1 MGVAYENGIGVIQ
14 SLVKA
19 KEWHMKAAA
28 QEHDKSTEWWAKMS
42 KDEKGK
48 KGSGNTTYYCDFKR

>member
-1 MGVAYENGIGVIQ
+1 
-14 SLVKA
+14 
-19 KEWHMKAAA
+19 MKAAA

-48 KGSGNTTYYCDFKR
+48 KGSGNTTATLNDDVDHLCSTCDQSETATHTG